1 MNLALPALVVFLIL
15 LPGFLFRSRFK
26 HVELTSLDYSPFGEV
41 VVEATTWSAILHAIW
56 ILISQ
61 KVFGNHFDIAILL
74 SLISANQVAQAA
86 AITAISTVAN
96 QVELYFAS
104 IICGAYVL
112 AAVVRRMIEKFRW
125 DRAGLFSAQFLRF
138 HKAPWYYLL
147 TGADFAEDQQPD
159 FIYISALVDVAGNA
173 VLYKGI
179 LDEFFVNAEGVLDR
193 LVLQDVLRRP
203 ISADKTDKPELDIAD
218 DDALSTSAQDTPLAR
233 FYPVDGDYFVL
244 RYSEA
249 ITLNI
254 QYIKL

>member
-41 VVEATTWSAILHAIW
+41 VVEATTWAAILHAIW
-56 ILISQ
+56 IAGAA
-61 KVFGNHFDIAILL
+61 FFFENYFDIGILL
-74 SLISANQVAQAA
+74 KLISAHQASQA
-86 AITAISTVAN
+86 DAIKEISGKAD
-96 QVELYFAS
+96 QVEVYFAS
-104 IICGAYVL
+104 IIFGAYVIPTVL
-112 AAVVRRMIEKFRW
+112 RWGIKELRLDRIDSFAARYF
-125 DRAGLFSAQFLRF
+125 RF

-147 TGADFAEDQQPD
+147 TGADFSEEEQPD
-159 FIYISALVDVAGNA
+159 FIYISAIVDVAGDA

-179 LDEFFVNAEGVLDR
+179 LDEFFVNADGVLDR
-193 LVLQDVLRRP
+193 LILQDVSRRP
-203 ISADKTDKPELDIAD
+203 IGADKSAETADGLASADSSATASA
-218 DDALSTSAQDTPLAR
+218 ALPQSR